1 MEAFYF
7 LIFTFLLISF
17 TGFVAFKI
25 HNKVRKHK
33 KKKERTFL
41 QFINRGE
48 IPEFKQLL
56 IGASFGIVFGFIDN
70 AGLWFGMNALDKYLP
85 GGPLTKAALG
95 NTFSDLLGA
104 TFGTFISIILFDLL
118 EYDDDDQPVWTN
130 AIGIVLGCLIGLYVP
145 RLITGK
151 T

>member
-1 MEAFYF
+1 MNAIYF
-7 LIFTFLLISF
+7 LLLSLMLILI
-17 TGFVAFKI
+17 TGLFAFII
-25 HNKVRKHK
+25 HNKVQK
-33 KKKERTFL
+33 KKKKKKKTFL
-41 QFINRGE
+41 EFINRGE

-95 NTFSDLLGA
+95 NTFSDFLGA

-118 EYDDDDQPVWTN
+118 DYDDNDQPIWTN
-130 AIGIVLGCLIGLYVP
+130 AIGIVIGCIIGLYIP

-151 T
+151 S

>member
-1 MEAFYF
+1 MEAFAF
-7 LIFTFLLISF
+7 LLTIFILISF
-17 TGFVAFKI
+17 TGFFAFKI
-25 HNKVRKHK
+25 HNKVRKQK

-41 QFINRGE
+41 EFINRGK

-70 AGLWFGMNALDKYLP
+70 AGLWFGMSALDKYLP

-95 NTFSDLLGA
+95 NTFSDILGA
-104 TFGTFISIILFDLL
+104 TFGSFISIILFDLVK
-118 EYDDDDQPVWTN
+118 YDDDDQPIWTN
-130 AIGIVLGCLIGLYVP
+130 AIGIVIGCLIGLYIP